1 MSDELFEKVRRR
13 SNLIPYLTHLGIELL
28 ECGEGW
34 VTMKMA
40 FRPEFLQ
47 PSVIHG
53 GAVYSLADASAAH
66 ALLTLVAS
74 DEPIATVEQHINFL
88 AGVACQD
95 LYCEAKIIRFGRTL
109 SYAEATVTSDSG
121 MLVAKS
127 GATLMRRRN
136 LSSKSE

>member
-1 MSDELFEKVRRR
+1 MSDELLEKVRRR
-13 SNLIPYLTHLGIELL
+13 SNLIPYLTYLGIELL

-34 VTMKMA
+34 ATMKMA

-66 ALLTLVAS
+66 ALLTLVTS

-88 AGVACQD
+88 TGVARQD
-95 LYCEAKIIRFGRTL
+95 LYCQAKIIRFGRTL
-109 SYAEATVTSDSG
+109 SYAEATVTSDGG

-136 LSSKSE
+136 VSGKSE